1 MKKIIGHTAFFA
13 LLFSFTGTN
22 AQNTATTSGNWD
34 NCATWGNPA
43 SIIQNTTDSKTING
57 GVNVVQNTAW
67 STGGIILN
75 GTGSVTFASSS
86 NAVDFITDGG
96 GDQSC
101 CTVVTPST
109 FSVTQP
115 NCNNNKRGTIVFNT
129 QASSEYSINNGVS
142 YQLGTTFSNL
152 DPATYSLKVRNTGNT
167 SCTSSTINVILN
179 NVGTCTVFDYN
190 WDCSGFNTFTYVS
203 PASQAVSDRN
213 CWLSID
219 NLSNSSIS
227 SGYAY
232 KTVNTVVG
240 RTYILTIVGRHVGNL
255 TSFMKY
261 EVFNGGSP
269 SGTVLGSRDSM
280 SQATYTLSFTASS
293 TSATIKVSETGSSSS
308 SSDQYTERLYLQYN

>member
-1 MKKIIGHTAFFA
+1 MKKTINYAAFFG
-13 LLFSFTGTN
+13 LLFSFTGMN

-34 NCATWGNPA
+34 NCNTWGNPS
-43 SIIQNTTDSKTING
+43 SIVQTTTDMKTINN
-57 GVNVVQNTAW
+57 NVTVTQNTAW
-67 STGGIILN
+67 STGSVIFN
-75 GTGSVTFASSS
+75 GNGAITFASSANS
-86 NAVDFITDGG
+86 IDFVTDLG

-101 CTVVTPST
+101 CTVATPST

-115 NCNNNKRGTIVFNT
+115 NCNNNKKGTIVFNA

-152 DPATYSLKVRNTGNT
+152 DPGTYTLKVRSTLNT

-232 KTVNTVVG
+232 KTVNTVAG
-240 RTYILTIVGRHVGNL
+240 RTYTLTIVGRHVGNS

-269 SGTVLGSRDSM
+269 SGTVLASRDGM
-280 SQATYTLSFTASS
+280 SQATYTLSFIASS

-308 SSDQYTERLYLQYN
+308 GSDQYTERLYLQYN